1 MSKTNKTTARE
12 YDFINYRLDAIEKRM
27 DNIETAVRSRSDP
40 NSDPNLVHI
49 LLELLKKDREATT
62 APTAHAVT
70 AQMQQQQ
77 QQEPCDRIESNS
89 SHLDAFTTL
98 LARRRAMA

>member
-1 MSKTNKTTARE
+1 
-12 YDFINYRLDAIEKRM
+12 
-27 DNIETAVRSRSDP
+27 
-40 NSDPNLVHI
+40 
-49 LLELLKKDREATT
+49 
-62 APTAHAVT
+62 
-70 AQMQQQQ
+70 MQQQQ